1 MGQAVGKHTDAY
13 LKNLAMTVVQ
23 LKAMSEITSLQSDL
37 LKEKA
42 EIARQTESI
51 AESKVQI
58 AQARRQLTLEIKKN
72 AEIRELLLQERKISA
87 DMRNPDQ
94 AEVLSIQDVVKN
106 ASETMKKVVVKKTP
120 LNTGRRRG

>member
-1 MGQAVGKHTDAY
+1 MCQAVGKHTDAY

-23 LKAMSEITSLQSDL
+23 LKAMTEITAMQSDL

-42 EIARQTESI
+42 EIARQTDSI

-72 AEIRELLLQERKISA
+72 AEIRESLLQERKISA
-87 DMRNPDQ
+87 EMKNPDQ
-94 AEVLSIQDVVKN
+94 AQVLSIQDVVKV
-106 ASETMKKVVVKKTP
+106 MKKVVVKKTL
-120 LNTGRRRG
+120 LNAGRRRG